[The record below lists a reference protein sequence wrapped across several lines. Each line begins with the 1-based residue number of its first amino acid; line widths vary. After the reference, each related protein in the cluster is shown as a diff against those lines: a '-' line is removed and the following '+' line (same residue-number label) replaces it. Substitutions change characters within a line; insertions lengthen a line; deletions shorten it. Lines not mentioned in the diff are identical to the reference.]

1 MDSIA
6 PVTAPW
12 LSSIPARLYVQS
24 HIKQIRTTAPR
35 DMKAAKELRA
45 KGKAL
50 AKSQRSRL
58 RKANVVSKDAST
70 GSYNIPR

>member
-35 DMKAAKELRA
+35 DMKAAKESRA

-50 AKSQRSRL
+50 SKSQRLRL
-58 RKANVVSKDAST
+58 RKADVVSKDTST
-70 GSYNIPR
+70 GTHNIPR